1 MNTTLLKVLISALVI
16 AHLLGNLWHGAAH
29 DTLEINL
36 PGVKMMFVYVVILGA
51 PLIGLGLLWFNKE
64 LLAYCL
70 VGLSMLGSVLF
81 SVYHHY
87 VWISEDNVEY
97 LPEGSPQDHAHFA
110 NSAELIALL
119 ALAAALLA
127 FYAAGRVGKHHS

>member
-1 MNTTLLKVLISALVI
+1 MNTTLLKALISALVI
-16 AHLLGNLWHGAAH
+16 AHLVGNMWHGAAH

-36 PGVKMMFVYVVILGA
+36 PDLKMMFVYVVILAA

-64 LLAYCL
+64 LIACWF
-70 VGLSMLGSVLF
+70 VGVSMLGSVLF

-87 VWISEDNVEY
+87 VWISEDNVDY
-97 LPEGSPQDHAHFA
+97 LPPGTPEAHAHFA

-127 FYAAGRVGKHHS
+127 FYAAGRLGKQSR